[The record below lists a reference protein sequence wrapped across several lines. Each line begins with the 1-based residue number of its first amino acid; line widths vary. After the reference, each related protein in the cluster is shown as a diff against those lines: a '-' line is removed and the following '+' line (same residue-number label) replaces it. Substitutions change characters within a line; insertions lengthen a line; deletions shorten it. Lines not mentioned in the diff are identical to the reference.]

1 MTLSKYEARKH
12 SKSTA
17 AYNAVVITSIV
28 FLIVMVI
35 FFSSKG
41 NGDNERERSLRVIL
55 QCWKTAGLSESG
67 KNGTT
72 DQIQKCEQME
82 RAYRKA
88 HGSSL
93 G

>member
-17 AYNAVVITSIV
+17 AYNAIVITSIV
-28 FLIVMVI
+28 FLIVLVI
-35 FFSSKG
+35 FYSGKG

-55 QCWKTAGLSESG
+55 QCWKTAGLTEPA